1 MKNEVTVGVL
11 GVQGDIHEN
20 KVATHD
26 ALKSMKINGKVEAVR
41 YSEDLER
48 VDGLIL
54 PGGESTVISA
64 LITIQ
69 DGIIQALKR
78 RVATGMPVMGTCA
91 GMILLSKRSYDKV
104 VGQTKQRLLD
114 MLDIVVERNSFGRQN
129 DSFEANIEIPI
140 IGKGTF
146 KGVFIRSP
154 IVTEV
159 GNGVEVI
166 AQLNKNQ
173 IVGVKQGNIIGTA
186 FHPELSDDDRLHR
199 YFIKMI
205 LDYKQNTSN

>member
-1 MKNEVTVGVL
+1 LKNEVTVGVL

-26 ALKSMKINGKVEAVR
+26 ALKSMKINGKVETVR
-41 YSEDLER
+41 YAEDLER

-54 PGGESTVISA
+54 PGGESTVIST

-154 IVTEV
+154 VVTEI
-159 GNGVEVI
+159 GNDVEVI

-205 LDYKQNTSN
+205 LDHKQNTSN

>member
-154 IVTEV
+154 VVTEV
-159 GNGVEVI
+159 GNEVEVI

>member
-1 MKNEVTVGVL
+1 LKNEVTVGVL

-41 YSEDLER
+41 YAEDLER

-54 PGGESTVISA
+54 PGGESTVIST

-69 DGIIQALKR
+69 DSIIQALKR

-154 IVTEV
+154 VVTEI
-159 GNGVEVI
+159 GNDVEVI

>member
-1 MKNEVTVGVL
+1 
-11 GVQGDIHEN
+11 
-20 KVATHD
+20 
-26 ALKSMKINGKVEAVR
+26 
-41 YSEDLER
+41 
-48 VDGLIL
+48 
-54 PGGESTVISA
+54 
-64 LITIQ
+64 
-69 DGIIQALKR
+69 
-78 RVATGMPVMGTCA
+78 MPVMGTCA

-129 DSFEANIEIPI
+129 DSFEADIEIPI

-154 IVTEV
+154 VVTEI

-173 IVGVKQGNIIGTA
+173 IVGVKHGNIIGTA
-186 FHPELSDDDRLHR
+186 FHPELSGDNRLHR

-205 LDYKQNTSN
+205 LDSKQNASN